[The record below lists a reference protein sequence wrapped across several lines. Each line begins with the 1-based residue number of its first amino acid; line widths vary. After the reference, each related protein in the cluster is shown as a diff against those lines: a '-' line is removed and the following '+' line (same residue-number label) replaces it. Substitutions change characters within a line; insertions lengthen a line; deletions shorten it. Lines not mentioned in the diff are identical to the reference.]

1 MQASL
6 MRHEKESAELA
17 NKLVLMKNQ
26 ILDFNVGK
34 SLQRKYG
41 GVKTSGSKPLP
52 VLVRIS
58 SFYL

>member
-1 MQASL
+1 

-26 ILDFNVGK
+26 ILDFNIGK

-52 VLVRIS
+52 VLVSINPIKVIC
-58 SFYL
+58 LA